1 MMPHLSRAA
10 LPALLLLAGAAH
22 AQTPIADSAALRR
35 GLQEV
40 FIVSPYRA
48 TDNTPVSFQNI
59 SLKTLEE
66 KNFGQEPTFILGETP
81 NVNFSSDAGSYSGYS
96 YFRLRGI
103 DQTRVNVT
111 LNGVPMNEPEDQGAY
126 FNNFP
131 DFLNSVQSLQVQR
144 GVGTSANGVA
154 SYAGSLNF
162 ESVSLLRRQREIGVG
177 GGSFGTHREYAEYG
191 SGLLGKQAFYLR
203 ASNIHSD
210 GYKDRSS
217 HRGQSLFYSYG
228 YFGAKSLWKLTGY
241 LGNQRNQ
248 QAWLGAPLDSLR
260 RNPRYNANSD
270 ERDHFLQSHTQLQ
283 HSTAL
288 GANNTLTTALYYTF
302 QDGNY
307 DLDLNNL
314 LGLAPTDDRFNYA
327 FRYHLVGLSST
338 FSRQV
343 QRWKLDAGLHANL
356 YQRRHTGSFTGA
368 GQQYQ
373 NTGHKNEASA
383 FAKASYQ
390 LGQFSLFGDVQARA
404 VVFRYAGAVEIPAF
418 NYSFL
423 NPRAGASY
431 ELRPGLHAYYS
442 IGQTSREPT
451 RNDLF
456 MGNDEP
462 VDTLGQALYTV
473 IPPER
478 VLDQELGVKWKFQ
491 RGHVNANLYY
501 MNFSNEIVLNGK
513 VGPNGLSL
521 HSSAAES
528 YRAGFELEARL
539 DLTDKLALVNSS
551 ALSHNRIKEAGTAIQ
566 PVLTPT
572 VIINQEV
579 QYRRAKTFISLVGRY
594 QGRSFVDYANTV
606 TLPDFYTLGA
616 QLSQEFGHLKLTLRG
631 NNLTNR
637 RYYQNG
643 IIGGDG
649 RPYYFLQAPVNY
661 FASAAYSF

>member
-1 MMPHLSRAA
+1 MTNRAVLMVLSL
-10 LPALLLLAGAAH
+10 LPLGSW
-22 AQTPIADSAALRR
+22 AQVADSANLRR

-48 TDNTPVSFQNI
+48 TETTPVSFQNI
-59 SLKTLEE
+59 GLQTLEE

-131 DFLNSVQSLQVQR
+131 DFLNSMQSLQVQR

-162 ESVSLLRRQREIGVG
+162 ESASLLRRQREVGVG
-177 GGSFGTHREYAEYG
+177 GGSFGTHREYGEF
-191 SGLLGKQAFYLR
+191 STGLLGKHAVYVR

-288 GANNTLTTALYYTF
+288 GPNNTLTTALYYTF

-314 LGLAPTDDRFNYA
+314 DGKPLTNDRFNYA
-327 FRYHLVGLSST
+327 FRYHLIGLSST

-343 QRWKLDAGLHANL
+343 KRWKIDAGLHANL

-368 GQQYQ
+368 GEQYQ

-390 LGQFSLFGDVQARA
+390 LGQLSLFGDVQARA
-404 VVFRYAGAVEIPAF
+404 VVFRYAGAVAIPAF
-418 NYSFL
+418 NYQFL
-423 NPRAGASY
+423 NPRAGASF
-431 ELRPGLHAYYS
+431 EFRPGLHAYYS

-456 MGNDEP
+456 MGYDEP
-462 VDTLGQALYTV
+462 VDTLGQAVYSV

-478 VLDQELGVKWKFQ
+478 VLDQELGVKWKFG

-501 MNFSNEIVLNGK
+501 MDFSNEIVLNGK

-528 YRAGFELEARL
+528 YRAGLELEARV

-551 ALSHNRIKEAGTAIQ
+551 ALSRNRIQEDSISIQ
-566 PVLTPT
+566 PVLTST
-572 VIINQEV
+572 VIVNQEV
-579 QYRRAKTFISLVGRY
+579 QYRLAKTFISLIGRY
-594 QGRSFVDYANTV
+594 QSRSFVDYANAV

-616 QLSQEFGHLKLTLRG
+616 QLSQEFGHLKVTVRG
-631 NNLTNR
+631 NNLTSR

-643 IIGGDG
+643 VIGGDG

-661 FASAAYSF
+661 FVSAAYSF